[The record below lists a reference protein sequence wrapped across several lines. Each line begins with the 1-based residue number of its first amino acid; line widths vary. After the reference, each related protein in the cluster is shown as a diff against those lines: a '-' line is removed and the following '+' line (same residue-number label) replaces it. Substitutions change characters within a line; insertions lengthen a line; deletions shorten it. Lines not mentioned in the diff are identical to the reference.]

1 MSRDNELRRAVDAR
15 LSGLNVPPGRQMEIL
30 RRAQEEEQPV
40 KRKISASLVLACALL
55 LLTMAAGVAASTYGV
70 LDFNRE
76 QKDNPEYT
84 RHILQIDQSFTDDYF
99 TMTINEAVFDSISLS
114 MTMEIQPAQS
124 AQPVYVY
131 PRITAECGGVQLET
145 DIEGCTG
152 GDFWSGFWVPQ
163 NEEWANGG
171 YYGVDC
177 AVITDDEDHV
187 VYDTQSEPVT
197 WTVTFDV
204 IKPEWPM
211 QTAGEMLFDDEDH
224 VYEDFLAY
232 EQQFADAYEDHVI
245 LLGAYGDIIEFD
257 AGLPIPDGTTEEEWL
272 FTPLSERLVQSGAF
286 SRVDELT
293 ASFETDGVAALT
305 AELPLTVDLGE
316 YEATLTELVASF
328 ARADYKFTVH
338 KKNGSAAEDYLNDI
352 GLWEF
357 AVLSPAGGVQP
368 VMTGGGCVSAESEDT
383 NFSASVVLT
392 APTDELVFV
401 PVLAPQPQ
409 THPKDA
415 VDAAD
420 VMRAGKPLDETQEA
434 MAFTVK
440 LK

>member
-15 LSGLNVPPGRQMEIL
+15 LSGLSVSPGRQMEIL

-40 KRKISASLVLACALL
+40 KRKISVSLVLACALL
-55 LLTMAAGVAASTYGV
+55 LLTMAAGVAATRYGV
-70 LDFNRE
+70 LDFNGE
-76 QKDNPEYT
+76 QRNNPEYIQ
-84 RHILQIDQSFTDDYF
+84 HILQIDQSFTNDYF
-99 TMTINEAVFDSISLS
+99 TMTVNEAVFDSISLS
-114 MTMEIQPAQS
+114 MTMEITTLPDAE
-124 AQPVYVY
+124 PVYVW
-131 PRITAECGGVQLET
+131 PHITAECGGERLET

-152 GDFWSGFWVPQ
+152 GDFWSGFWLPQ
-163 NEEWANGG
+163 DEEWGNDGR
-171 YYGVDC
+171 YGVDC
-177 AVITDDEDHV
+177 AVITEDGEHT
-187 VYDTQSEPVT
+187 VYDTRNDPVT

-211 QTAGEMLFDDEDH
+211 QKAGEMLFDDEDH
-224 VYEDFLAY
+224 TYEDFLAY
-232 EQQFADAYEDHVI
+232 EQQFTKAYEDHVI

-286 SRVDELT
+286 SRVDVLT
-293 ASFETDGVAALT
+293 ASFETDGVPALR

-338 KKNGSAAEDYLNDI
+338 KKNGSAAEEYLDDV
-352 GLWEF
+352 GMWEF

-383 NFSASVVLT
+383 NYSASVSLT
-392 APTDELVFV
+392 APTDELIFVPVFV
-401 PVLAPQPQ
+401 PNSQS
-409 THPKDA
+409 HPKGT
-415 VDAAD
+415 VDAGD
-420 VMRAGKPLDETQEA
+420 VMRAGKPLDETQER